1 MSAKPLVIINS
12 AKTQLD
18 NVHEKVNE
26 TTKEQKEAA
35 KSNAEKAG
43 DALPNLA
50 KEAGSKL
57 GGMVN
62 SGVQKAKD
70 DLSGNNND
78 SASMDGSIEKKQIKH
93 LNDLSGNIKK
103 ARNQPSTL

>member
-1 MSAKPLVIINS
+1 MAPNDNKTPGNKLDDAIDS

-43 DALPNLA
+43 DALPNSA
-50 KEAGSKL
+50 EEAGSKL
-57 GGMVN
+57 GGMVD
-62 SGVQKAKD
+62 SGVQKAKNA
-70 DLSGNNND
+70 LSGNN
-78 SASMDGSIEKKQIKH
+78 EKK
-93 LNDLSGNIKK
+93 
-103 ARNQPSTL
+103 